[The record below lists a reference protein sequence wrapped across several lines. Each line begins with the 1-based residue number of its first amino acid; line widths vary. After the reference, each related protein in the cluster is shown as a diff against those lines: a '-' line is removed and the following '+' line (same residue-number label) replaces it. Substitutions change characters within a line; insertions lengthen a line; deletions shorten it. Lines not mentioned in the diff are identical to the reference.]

1 MKASRRHFLQA
12 TLATAVAAS
21 ALSAGV
27 ARAQGSGLLA
37 KAKAAGVMRVGTAG
51 NEPNSIILPD
61 RFTGEALESAQL
73 IVRDMGI
80 PKIEPVITPFASIIP
95 ALQAGRIDM
104 ISSGL
109 SITPARCDQVAFSDP
124 YFCKLTNLMVK
135 KGNPLGLKRFEDIA
149 KNPQVKFG
157 YTLGGTEGPQARAA
171 GVADAQIST
180 FPSAAELVD
189 ALRSGRIDALALPD
203 QQVNWR
209 LSKGGWES
217 KELETPGSFIPK
229 VNGKDQ
235 LTCPAFAFR
244 RADSA
249 FRDEFNKVLAARKQ
263 DGSILKIVTQ
273 FGVTEQGFRIG
284 EKMTA
289 EQLCKAG

>member
-1 MKASRRHFLQA
+1 MAITRRGFMQWSF
-12 TLATAVAAS
+12 AAG
-21 ALSAGV
+21 AAG
-27 ARAQGSGLLA
+27 AWGMSLAQGSALLE
-37 KAKAAGVMRVGTAG
+37 KCKAAGVIRVGTAG

-61 RFTGEALESAQL
+61 RFTGEALECAQL
-73 IVRDMGI
+73 LARDLGI
-80 PKIEPVITPFASIIP
+80 ARIEPVITPFGSIIP

-109 SITPARCDQVAFSDP
+109 SITPLRCEQVAFSNP
-124 YFCKLTNLMVK
+124 YFAKLTNLMVK
-135 KGNPLGLKRFEDIA
+135 KGNQLALKTFDDIA
-149 KNPQVKFG
+149 KNPKVRYG

-180 FPSAAELVD
+180 YPSAAELID
-189 ALRSGRIDALALPD
+189 ALRAGRIDVLALPD

-217 KELETPGSFIPK
+217 KELETPGSFVPK
-229 VNGKDQ
+229 INGKDN

-244 RADSA
+244 QQDSS
-249 FRDEFNKVLAARKQ
+249 FRDEFNKVLTARKA

-273 FGVTEQGFRIG
+273 FGVTERGYRLV
-284 EKMTA
+284 ESMTF
-289 EQLCKAG
+289 EQFCKA